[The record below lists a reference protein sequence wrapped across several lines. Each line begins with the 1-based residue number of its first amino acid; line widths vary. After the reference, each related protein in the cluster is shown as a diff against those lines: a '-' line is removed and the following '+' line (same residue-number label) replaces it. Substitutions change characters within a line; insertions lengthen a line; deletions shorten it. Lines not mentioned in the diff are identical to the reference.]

1 MMKKPPYSGCPQ
13 ELYNLYSVDHF
24 FFCYHFLR
32 HSHYYGKVMG

>member
-24 FFCYHFLR
+24 FFVTTFYVTR
-32 HSHYYGKVMG
+32 ITMGR